1 MSIGN
6 KANFIRILLLVLLLG
21 LFFLVPAC
29 NKQSNSLSGTVTIGG
44 TAKEGV
50 TISLSGDGSATTTTD
65 SSGHYSFN
73 DVEDG
78 TYTITPT
85 LPSTSTGAGYIFTPW
100 TRTAY
105 MNSGSEGTGFDFN
118 AILPDQVSTSTHT
131 LFIKSD
137 GTVLAWGLNDK
148 GQLGNNTTSLI
159 ANPSAVQVLG
169 EGGVGILSDIIA
181 VAAGNGFSIALK
193 SDGTIWAWGDNTYG
207 QLGDGTTT
215 ARLTPVQVTG
225 LSGTFVTISAGGSH
239 ALAIRSDGTLWAWGD
254 NSSGQLGNSSVAA
267 TSSSIPV
274 QASISNIKYVS
285 AGFDHTMALDNNG
298 SVWTWGNNSNGQLG
312 NATQTN
318 SSAPVLA
325 VPGSSVRIA
334 AGNKCS
340 VVLRYTTSHLTGS
353 IVTWGKNSDGQLGI
367 GTITDSYSP
376 LTIANFSDIANIS
389 AGYNHVVISKNDGT
403 VWAWGNNSS
412 GQLGN
417 NSYVASTSPIQT
429 STVTGIVH
437 LSAGNGDTVAYK
449 NDGTVW
455 AWGDNTYGQLGDL
468 TNPHLVPIAVTVP

>member
-65 SSGHYSFN
+65 SSGHYSFT

-78 TYTITPT
+78 TYTVTPT

-118 AILPDQVSTSTHT
+118 AIIPDQVSTSTHT

-148 GQLGNNTTSLI
+148 GQLGNNTTSLTP
-159 ANPSAVQVLG
+159 NPTAVQVQG
-169 EGGVGILSDIIA
+169 EGGVGILSGITA
-181 VAAGNGFSIALK
+181 VAAGNGFSVALK

-225 LSGTFVTISAGGSH
+225 LTGTFVAISAGGSH
-239 ALAIRSDGTLWAWGD
+239 ALAVKSDGRLWAWGN
-254 NSSGQLGNSSVAA
+254 NSSGQLGDNSTDVRH
-267 TSSSIPV
+267 TPV
-274 QASISNIKYVS
+274 EVFSNIKYVS
-285 AGFDHTMALDNNG
+285 AGFDHTMVLDING

-325 VPGSSVRIA
+325 VPGGSVRIA

-367 GTITDSYSP
+367 GTTTDSYSP
-376 LTIANFSDIANIS
+376 LTISNFADIANVS
-389 AGYNHVVISKNDGT
+389 AGNNHLVVAKNDGT

-417 NSYVASTSPIQT
+417 NSNVASTSPIQT
-429 STVTGIVH
+429 SMVTGIVH
-437 LSAGNGDTVAYK
+437 LSAGSGDTVAYK

-455 AWGDNTYGQLGDL
+455 AWGDNTYGQLGDGS
-468 TNPHLVPIAVTVP
+468 TTARWTPVQVQ

>member
-118 AILPDQVSTSTHT
+118 AIIPDQVSTSTHT

-148 GQLGNNTTSLI
+148 GQLGNNTTSLTP
-159 ANPSAVQVLG
+159 NPTAVQVQG
-169 EGGVGILSDIIA
+169 EGGVGILSGITA
-181 VAAGNGFSIALK
+181 VAAGNGFSVALK

-225 LSGTFVTISAGGSH
+225 LTGTFVAISAGGSH
-239 ALAIRSDGTLWAWGD
+239 ALAVKSDGRLWAWGN
-254 NSSGQLGNSSVAA
+254 NSSGQLGDNSTDVRH
-267 TSSSIPV
+267 TPV
-274 QASISNIKYVS
+274 EVFSNIKYVS
-285 AGFDHTMALDNNG
+285 AGFDHTMVLDING

-325 VPGSSVRIA
+325 VPGGSVRIA

-367 GTITDSYSP
+367 GTTTDSYSP
-376 LTIANFSDIANIS
+376 LTISNFADIANVS
-389 AGYNHVVISKNDGT
+389 AGNNHLVVAKNDGT

-417 NSYVASTSPIQT
+417 NSNVASTSPIQT
-429 STVTGIVH
+429 SMVTGIVH
-437 LSAGNGDTVAYK
+437 LSAGSGDTVAYK

-455 AWGDNTYGQLGDL
+455 AWGDNTYGQLGDGS
-468 TNPHLVPIAVTVP
+468 TTARWTPVQVQ

>member
-118 AILPDQVSTSTHT
+118 AIIPDQVSTSTHT

-148 GQLGNNTTSLI
+148 GQLGNNTTSLTP
-159 ANPSAVQVLG
+159 NPTAVQVQG
-169 EGGVGILSDIIA
+169 EGGVGILSGITA
-181 VAAGNGFSIALK
+181 VAAGNGFSVALK

-239 ALAIRSDGTLWAWGD
+239 ALAVKSDGRLWAWGN
-254 NSSGQLGNSSVAA
+254 NSSGQLGDNSTDVRH
-267 TSSSIPV
+267 TPV
-274 QASISNIKYVS
+274 EVFSNIKYVS
-285 AGFDHTMALDNNG
+285 AGFDHTMVLDING

-325 VPGSSVRIA
+325 VPGGSVRIA

-367 GTITDSYSP
+367 GTTTDSYSP
-376 LTIANFSDIANIS
+376 LTISNFADIANVS
-389 AGYNHVVISKNDGT
+389 AGNNHLVVAKNDGT

-417 NSYVASTSPIQT
+417 NSNVASTSPIQT
-429 STVTGIVH
+429 SMVTGIVH
-437 LSAGNGDTVAYK
+437 LSAGSGDTVAYK

-455 AWGDNTYGQLGDL
+455 AWGDNTYGQLGDGS
-468 TNPHLVPIAVTVP
+468 TTARWTPVQVQ